1 VATPDE
7 LDALSANLRGAY
19 EAAWLDI
26 TTEQARIVDDPARYA
41 RRARLRE
48 LQAMVDDRLDQV
60 DELAASWLADEFPT
74 AYRLGAETTAG
85 VLDQPFRWTTNDND
99 AVTLLA
105 QDTFD
110 ELLAATDGVSDST
123 KRLIRRLGKE
133 QALLKAAAGKTATQA
148 ARQLR
153 RLLEQQGIFS
163 LRYKDGSR
171 HGLADYTDML
181 LRTKTGVAHNAGG
194 LNFARRAGTRWVEV
208 FDGFDCGWFTHDDND
223 KANRSI
229 RTVEEAAKA
238 TLSHPRCRRSFGPRP
253 DITNA
258 EQAKTA
264 KSSIT
269 DAQQANQTAA
279 ERARAAGQRE
289 RAAARRRQ
297 ASART
302 RRAAER
308 DARAA
313 AQTARRTQREAQARR
328 AGRQG
333 DLELER
339 LPPLPRVST
348 LPHDADGLTPE
359 QLAKARKELPKLKA
373 QARANAA
380 DVRDEAQFALDA
392 ADAFQMAPPYAKG
405 SIEARQTGAYDWFYQ
420 LHPDE
425 QLRLRQGWMKG
436 HRQTAS
442 PDQIA
447 ERIGNFYGAAD
458 YDESIARWL
467 DETRRY
473 DAAGALQ
480 RGKIPAESRYGDLDL
495 DGTFGDGTYH
505 VRDIF
510 DSDPDTA
517 SRSVAAT
524 TKEQAEEFAARS
536 FVRPSGDRPAPYEMS
551 EAEYVDELTAVEA
564 RAAEIRPIRSDPEFG
579 DEYAPEDQAVFRR
592 IDELVPWG
600 IEGAEALPANVL
612 YWRVRDMATEAGLA

>member
-7 LDALSANLRGAY
+7 LDVLSANLRGAY

-26 TTEQARIVDDPARYA
+26 TTEQARIADDPARYA
-41 RRARLRE
+41 RRSRLRE

-99 AVTLLA
+99 AVILLA

-123 KRLIRRLGKE
+123 KRLIRTLGKE

-163 LRYKDGSR
+163 VRYKDGSR

-208 FDGFDCGWFTHDDND
+208 FDGFDCGWFTHDDSD

-253 DITNA
+253 DITSP

-279 ERARAAGQRE
+279 ERARRLDQRS

-297 ASART
+297 
-302 RRAAER
+302 E
-308 DARAA
+308 
-313 AQTARRTQREAQARR
+313 ARR
-328 AGRQG
+328 ARGMAPAARRPRQTPRNPA
-333 DLELER
+333 DLVAER
-339 LPPLPRVST
+339 FNGFADWDDVERWADTHRINLDRPKLVSGGVDSADMLPMARAVETTYFRYPHTRGAVSDVTFQVGGMGEFAGARAKGT
-348 LPHDADGLTPE
+348 LAQPSVQSQLVVTGNRGVFPSVVRPGSAAAKAVPHDAYEGWLHEMGHVTHNITPNMRLE
-359 QLAKARKELPKLKA
+359 PKYAPDNQSMIREAMKDAGYRTKRGGVDHAVIYQEVSPYAAASDLEFFAETFTVVNRPAGVGALAP
-373 QARANAA
+373 
-380 DVRDEAQFALDA
+380 EAQ
-392 ADAFQMAPPYAKG
+392 
-405 SIEARQTGAYDWFYQ
+405 T
-420 LHPDE
+420 
-425 QLRLRQGWMKG
+425 RLG
-436 HRQTAS
+436 
-442 PDQIA
+442 
-447 ERIGNFYGAAD
+447 
-458 YDESIARWL
+458 
-467 DETRRY
+467 
-473 DAAGALQ
+473 
-480 RGKIPAESRYGDLDL
+480 
-495 DGTFGDGTYH
+495 
-505 VRDIF
+505 
-510 DSDPDTA
+510 
-517 SRSVAAT
+517 
-524 TKEQAEEFAARS
+524 
-536 FVRPSGDRPAPYEMS
+536 
-551 EAEYVDELTAVEA
+551 
-564 RAAEIRPIRSDPEFG
+564 
-579 DEYAPEDQAVFRR
+579 VFRDSLNR
-592 IDELVPWG
+592 RAGMV
-600 IEGAEALPANVL
+600 VL
-612 YWRVRDMATEAGLA
+612 